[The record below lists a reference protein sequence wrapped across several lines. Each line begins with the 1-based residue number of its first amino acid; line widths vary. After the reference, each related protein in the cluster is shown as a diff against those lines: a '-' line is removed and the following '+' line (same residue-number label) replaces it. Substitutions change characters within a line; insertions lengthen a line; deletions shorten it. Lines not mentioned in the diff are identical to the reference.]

1 MAEVI
6 TGVGSYIPHIKIA
19 NSHFLEHQFLQ
30 EDGSV
35 IDNSNDTIIE
45 KFQAITGIEER
56 LYLEKGMTASHMGS
70 IAAQKAIEDAH
81 IDPETLDYIIVAHN
95 FGDIKDKNTQ
105 GDTVPSL
112 AARIK
117 FQLKIKNPNCVGYD
131 LLFGCPGWLEGV
143 IHARAFIKSGM
154 AKRILVIGTETLS
167 RVVDDHDRDS
177 MIFSDGAGA
186 AIIEYKEVED
196 QGIITNKSATYAL
209 AEANFINFDTSF
221 NKENSLATK
230 YIKMKGRKVY
240 NFALTKVP
248 AAMKACLD
256 ESGYSIKDVK
266 KLFIHQANEKMDQ
279 AICDRFYQLFSVSA
293 PEHVMPMTIQKLGN
307 SSVATLPTLLDLVTK
322 KKMEN
327 QEIEKG
333 DVVIFASV
341 GAGMNIN
348 ALVYKF

>member
-6 TGVGSYIPHIKIA
+6 TGVGSYIPPTKIE
-19 NSHFLEHQFLQ
+19 NSHFLEHQFLN
-30 EDGSV
+30 EDGSA
-35 IDNSNDTIIE
+35 IDISNEDIIK
-45 KFQAITGIEER
+45 KFQAITGIGER
-56 LYLEKGMTASHMGS
+56 LYAKEGMTASNMAS
-70 IAAQKAIEDAH
+70 IAAKKAIEDAN

-112 AARIK
+112 AARVK
-117 FQLKIKNPNCVGYD
+117 FQLKIENPNCVGYD

-154 AKRILVIGTETLS
+154 AKRILVVGTETLS

-186 AIIEYKEVED
+186 AIIEYKDGED
-196 QGIITNKSATYAL
+196 EGIISHKSATYAM
-209 AEANFINFDTSF
+209 AEANFINFDKSF
-221 NKENSLATK
+221 NKEQSLPTK
-230 YIKMKGRKVY
+230 YMKMRGRKVY

-256 ESGYSIKDVK
+256 ESGYDIKDVK

-279 AICDRFYQLFSVSA
+279 AICDRFYQLFDVPA

-327 QEIEKG
+327 QAIEKG

-348 ALVYKF
+348 AVVYKF

>member
-6 TGVGSYIPHIKIA
+6 TGVGSYIPQTKIE
-19 NSHFLEHQFLQ
+19 NSHFLEHQFLN
-30 EDGSV
+30 EDGSA
-35 IDNSNDTIIE
+35 IDNSNDNIIK

-56 LYLEKGMTASHMGS
+56 LYLEKGMTASHMAS
-70 IAAQKAIEDAH
+70 IAAQKAIEDAR

-95 FGDIKDKNTQ
+95 FGDIKAKNTQ

-112 AARIK
+112 AARVK
-117 FQLKIKNPNCVGYD
+117 FQLKIENPNCVGYD

-154 AKRILVIGTETLS
+154 AKRILVVGTETLS

-196 QGIITNKSATYAL
+196 QGIISNKSATYAL
-209 AEANFINFDTSF
+209 AESNFINFDESF
-221 NKENSLATK
+221 NKGNSLATK

-279 AICDRFYQLFSVSA
+279 AICDRFYQLFDVPA
-293 PEHVMPMTIQKLGN
+293 PAHVMPMTIQKLGN

-327 QEIEKG
+327 QEIQKG

>member
-1 MAEVI
+1 MAEII
-6 TGVGSYIPHIKIA
+6 TGVGSYIPQTKII
-19 NSHFLEHQFLQ
+19 NSHFLEHQFLN
-30 EDGSV
+30 EDGSA
-35 IDNSNDTIIE
+35 IDDTNNNIIR
-45 KFQAITGIEER
+45 KFQAITGIDER
-56 LYLEKGMTASHMGS
+56 LYAKKGITASNMAS
-70 IAAQKAIEDAH
+70 IAAKKAIEDAH

-105 GDTVPSL
+105 SDTVPSL
-112 AARIK
+112 ATRVK
-117 FQLKIKNPNCVGYD
+117 FELQIKNPNCVGYD
-131 LLFGCPGWLEGV
+131 LLFGCPGWLEGI

-186 AIIEYKEVED
+186 TVIEYKDVENE
-196 QGIITNKSATYAL
+196 GIIAHKSATYAS
-209 AEANFINFDTSF
+209 AEANYLTFDASY
-221 NKENSLATK
+221 NKTQAIATK
-230 YIKMKGRKVY
+230 YIKMSGRKIY

-256 ESGYSIKDVK
+256 ESGYNIKDVK
-266 KLFIHQANEKMDQ
+266 KLLIHQANEKMDQ
-279 AICDRFYQLFSVSA
+279 AICDRFYQLFEVDA
-293 PEHVMPMTIQKLGN
+293 PPHVMPMSIQKLGN

-322 KKMEN
+322 KQLKD
-327 QEIEKG
+327 QHIEKG

-348 ALVYKF
+348 AAVYKF